1 MPCLTKEKLS
11 CRDTTTIPHYISKC
25 CAVSH
30 HEKCSVGWLWCRCGV
45 PGLWTKVGTCGPPYL
60 LPLHSLA
67 QSLFRGV
74 RIIEMYEGQ
83 CNLSFAPPALHFLP
97 FFGCIEIHC
106 CYGNVDYTC
115 LPRDAVLHAISL
127 CPPVRPSVRHK
138 PVLYR
143 NDWTDQGGFW
153 HGGFVS
159 PIPHC
164 VIRKHG
170 CQK

>member
-1 MPCLTKEKLS
+1 MTKEKFS
-11 CRDTTTIPHYISKC
+11 CRDTTTIPHYISKY

-45 PGLWTKVGTCGPPYL
+45 PGLWTKVGTCGPAYL

-97 FFGCIEIHC
+97 FLAASKFTVATEMSTTHVYHATLC
-106 CYGNVDYTC
+106 CTPFPC
-115 LPRDAVLHAISL
+115 
-127 CPPVRPSVRHK
+127 VRPSVRRSATSRYCIETTGQIKVVFGMEASFHLSHT
-138 PVLYR
+138 VL
-143 NDWTDQGGFW
+143 
-153 HGGFVS
+153 
-159 PIPHC
+159 
-164 VIRKHG
+164 
-170 CQK
+170 